1 MKNKAL
7 FLDRDGVINVDKKY
21 VYKIEDFEFIDG
33 VIETLRYFQEL
44 GYLLIIITNQ
54 AGIGRGYYSEEDFRI
69 LNEWMLTQFANKGVH
84 ISKVYY
90 SPFHPEHGIG
100 KYKRESFYRKPN
112 SGMILQA
119 QKEFD
124 IDLAKSILVGDKE
137 SDIEAGINAG
147 IKVNVLVSNGRIKQY
162 KTL

>member
-1 MKNKAL
+1 M
-7 FLDRDGVINVDKKY
+7 
-21 VYKIEDFEFIDG
+21 
-33 VIETLRYFQEL
+33 
-44 GYLLIIITNQ
+44 LIIITNQ
-54 AGIGRGYYSEEDFRI
+54 AGIGRGYYSEEDFCI

-147 IKVNVLVSNGRIKQY
+147 VKVNVLVSNGRIKQY
-162 KTL
+162 KAL